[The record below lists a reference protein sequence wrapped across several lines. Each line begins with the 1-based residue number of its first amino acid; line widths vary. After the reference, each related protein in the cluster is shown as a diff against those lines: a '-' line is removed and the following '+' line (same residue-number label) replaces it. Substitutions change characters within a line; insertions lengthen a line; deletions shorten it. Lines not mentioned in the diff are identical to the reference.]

1 MAVRFGSAEANS
13 ANWERRHSAASTR
26 RVTVI
31 LWGDYMYELFS
42 SEMPDMKRL
51 REALL
56 SADGNVRAAA
66 IRGVEKGGRRILA
79 AQKAYAPEKLKS
91 HITMETETLKDGTVR
106 ARCGYQKEQFSAGPP
121 GWSYGLQ
128 GAVAE
133 FGSPGHS
140 TARRASQYYEVVING
155 KKRKKKKRGRVA
167 QPHIRRGYDEQ
178 IEAAVQDALGEIDRA
193 ADVFG

>member
-1 MAVRFGSAEANS
+1 
-13 ANWERRHSAASTR
+13 
-26 RVTVI
+26 
-31 LWGDYMYELFS
+31 MYEFFTV
-42 SEMPDMKRL
+42 EMPDLSRL

-79 AQKAYAPEKLKS
+79 AQKAYAPEGLKS

-106 ARCGYQKEQFSAGPP
+106 ARCGYQKEAFEYPKDNGWYA
-121 GWSYGLQ
+121 GWSYGVQ

-140 TARRASQYYEVVING
+140 TARRASQYYEVYING
-155 KKRKKKKRGRVA
+155 KLKKKKKRGRVA

-178 IEAAVQDALGEIDRA
+178 IEAAVQDALGELDRA